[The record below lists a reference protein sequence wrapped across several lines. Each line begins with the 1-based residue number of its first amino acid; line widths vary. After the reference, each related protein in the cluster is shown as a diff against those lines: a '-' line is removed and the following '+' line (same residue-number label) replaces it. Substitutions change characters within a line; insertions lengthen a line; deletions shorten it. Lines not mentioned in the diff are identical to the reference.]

1 MIGKNTMNTMRTGQG
16 RYCDP
21 PRMTLS
27 GQQGGGSYQGQQ
39 QGYGS
44 QGQHGNH
51 GNQMGDHP
59 GTNGGGWMPPFG
71 GGYEEWGR
79 ARGEPTVNMVRSTAW
94 EGMCIVI
101 AVTKAITLTSG
112 QRDTGGEVEGYA
124 KGRTGI
130 HPNGTRRKV
139 WDASR
144 WIPGGANHGHWD
156 LWR

>member
-59 GTNGGGWMPPFG
+59 GTNCGGWMPPFG

-79 ARGEPTVNMVRSTAW
+79 ARGEPN
-94 EGMCIVI
+94 
-101 AVTKAITLTSG
+101 G
-112 QRDTGGEVEGYA
+112 QYSKEYSMGGNVY
-124 KGRTGI
+124 I
-130 HPNGTRRKV
+130 NS
-139 WDASR
+139 DYQ
-144 WIPGGANHGHWD
+144 
-156 LWR
+156 